1 MPKPLTLVPDTRQSW
16 LKLAFWI
23 ALILFAIKYIIEDA
37 IPYFGLDEEV
47 FGRFWVMKWPLVG
60 HISGGLLALVLG
72 PFQFWADL
80 RNRYLHVHRWM
91 GRLYVAGILVAS
103 MSSITLALTTGMA
116 IHWNWALSLIVL
128 AFAWISTTGM
138 AFRFILLK
146 RTELHK
152 GWMIR
157 SYAVTFA
164 FVLFRFLNS
173 YPPIVENANFLERGA
188 TLIWVS
194 WVIPLFITEMVLQC
208 NRRWRS
214 KRLAT

>member
-1 MPKPLTLVPDTRQSW
+1 MSKPVTLVPETRQSW

-23 ALILFAIKYIIEDA
+23 FLILFAVRYIIEDA
-37 IPYFGLDEEV
+37 IPYFGLDEKV
-47 FGRFWVMKWPLVG
+47 FGRFWTMKWPLVG

-72 PFQFWADL
+72 PFQLWAGFRDRFL
-80 RNRYLHVHRWM
+80 KVHRWM

-146 RTELHK
+146 RIKLHK
-152 GWMIR
+152 EWMIR
-157 SYAVTFA
+157 SYVVTFA

-194 WVIPLFITEMVLQC
+194 WVIPLFITEMVLQW
-208 NRRWRS
+208 N
-214 KRLAT
+214 KR

>member
-1 MPKPLTLVPDTRQSW
+1 MASQQTLIPETPTAWLKTLVW
-16 LKLAFWI
+16 G
-23 ALILFAIKYIIEDA
+23 LILVFAGKFVFVEA
-37 IPYFGLDEEV
+37 LPYFGFDEETY
-47 FGRFWVMKWPLVG
+47 GRFWGMKWPLIG

-72 PFQFWADL
+72 PFQFWVGF

-91 GRLYVAGILVAS
+91 GRLYLAGIFVGT

-116 IHWNWALSLIVL
+116 IHWNWALSLLVL
-128 AFAWISTTGM
+128 AFAWIGTTGM

-146 RTELHK
+146 RINLHK
-152 GWMIR
+152 EWMVR
-157 SYAVTFA
+157 SYVVTFA

-194 WVIPLFITEMVLQC
+194 WVIPLFITEMVLQW
-208 NRRWRS
+208 N
-214 KRLAT
+214 KRQ

>member
-1 MPKPLTLVPDTRQSW
+1 MSKHLTLVPDTRQSW

-23 ALILFAIKYIIEDA
+23 FLVVFAIKYIIEDA

-47 FGRFWVMKWPLVG
+47 FGRFWSMKWPLVG

-72 PFQFWADL
+72 PFQFWAGL
-80 RNRYLHVHRWM
+80 RARYLNLHRWM
-91 GRLYVAGILVAS
+91 GRLYVAGILIGT

-146 RTELHK
+146 RINLHK
-152 GWMIR
+152 EWMVR
-157 SYAVTFA
+157 SYVVTFA

-194 WVIPLFITEMVLQC
+194 WVIPLFVTEMVLQW
-208 NRRWRS
+208 NKKS
-214 KRLAT
+214 SL

>member
-1 MPKPLTLVPDTRQSW
+1 MPKDLLFTPGTRQSW
-16 LKLAFWI
+16 VKLAFWI
-23 ALILFAIKYIIEDA
+23 FLILFAIRYIIEDA

-47 FGRFWVMKWPLVG
+47 FGRFWGMKWPLVG

-72 PFQFWADL
+72 PLQFWAGF

-91 GRLYVAGILVAS
+91 GRLYVAGIFVGS

-116 IHWNWALSLIVL
+116 IHWNWALSLIAL

-138 AFRFILLK
+138 AFRFVLLK
-146 RTELHK
+146 RINLHK
-152 GWMIR
+152 EWMVR
-157 SYAVTFA
+157 SYVVTFA

-173 YPPIVENANFLERGA
+173 YPPIVENASFLERGA

-194 WVIPLFITEMVLQC
+194 WVIPLFVTEMVLQW
-208 NRRWRS
+208 NKKS
-214 KRLAT
+214 SI